1 MPQPLSNAPLS
12 PGSSDCTSC
21 GDAAPASW
29 ADWARLALGRKERR
43 LGLGL
48 RRGLRRGLGLTLAAA
63 AGLGLSVPT
72 AATAQESE
80 LRSAPPGMSLP
91 IREHTLANGMKLL
104 ILPRPGAPVISAVVQ
119 FNVGG
124 VNEVLGRTGIAH
136 LLEHMLFKGS
146 SRLGTTN
153 AAAERA
159 LFEQM
164 DARND
169 TIRAERAAVVPDSA
183 RISRLT
189 AEIGALEDSARAHVV
204 PNEFERTLSR
214 AGARGLNATTTN
226 EATIYFV
233 EFPANRLELWFA
245 LEAERMS
252 DPVFREFYAERDVVT
267 EERRM
272 RIENNP
278 FGRLYET
285 HLDVAWSV
293 HPYGVPVVGY
303 MTDLENLTRDQV
315 AEYYRRYYGARN
327 AVVTL
332 VGDLDPD
339 DAVAMAEQWFGPLA
353 AGEVPPPV
361 LAVEP
366 PQRGERRV
374 SVEYDAE
381 PALRLGWHVPG
392 VLHEDAAALT
402 MLTSLLTGGRTA
414 SLYRRLVQDERIAT
428 SVLSSMGPGERYPR
442 LFMLDAVPRSPT
454 TTAELEAVILDE
466 VERLKVELF
475 PEDALQR
482 VRNQIAAGSI
492 RRLQSNLGLAF
503 QLAGAESVFG
513 DWRVTFTLADAIR
526 DVTAEDVRRVVERYL
541 TPDNLSV
548 ATLVRPEGAR

>member
-1 MPQPLSNAPLS
+1 MALSLVV
-12 PGSSDCTSC
+12 
-21 GDAAPASW
+21 APA
-29 ADWARLALGRKERR
+29 LP
-43 LGLGL
+43 
-48 RRGLRRGLGLTLAAA
+48 A
-63 AGLGLSVPT
+63 AGQTTGDPG
-72 AATAQESE
+72 AAERAD
-80 LRSAPPGMSLP
+80 PPGMSLP
-91 IREHTLANGMKLL
+91 VREHTLANGMRLL
-104 ILPRPGAPVISAVVQ
+104 ILPRPGAPTVSAVVQ

-136 LLEHMLFKGS
+136 LLEHLLFKGS
-146 SRLGTTN
+146 SRLGTLD
-153 AAAERA
+153 AVGEQA
-159 LFEQM
+159 LFRQM
-164 DARND
+164 DLHTD
-169 TIRAERAAVVPDSA
+169 SVLVERAAVSPDSA
-183 RISRLT
+183 RIERLT
-189 AEIGALEDSARAHVV
+189 AEIAALEDSARALVV

-214 AGARGLNATTTN
+214 VGARGLNATTTN

-233 EFPANRLELWFA
+233 ERPANRLELWFA

-303 MTDLENLTRDQV
+303 MTDLETLTRAQV
-315 AEYYRRYYGARN
+315 ADYYRRYYGARN

-339 DAVAMAEQWFGPLA
+339 HTVALAERWFGPLL
-353 AGEVPPPV
+353 AGETPPPV

-366 PQRGERRV
+366 PQRGMRRV
-374 SVEYDAE
+374 DVEYDAE

-414 SLYRRLVQDERIAT
+414 SLYRKLVQDERTAT

-442 LFMLDAVPRSPT
+442 LFMLDVVPRAPT
-454 TTAELEAVILDE
+454 TTAELEAAMLAEI
-466 VERLKVELF
+466 ERLKVELF
-475 PEDALQR
+475 PEEALQR

-513 DWRVTFTLADAIR
+513 DWRSTFELTDEIR
-526 DVTAEDVRRVVERYL
+526 DVTAEDVRRVVQKYF
-541 TPDNLSV
+541 TTDNLSV
-548 ATLVRPEGAR
+548 ATLVRPGESR

>member
-1 MPQPLSNAPLS
+1 MRLFVSRCAMALSLVV
-12 PGSSDCTSC
+12 
-21 GDAAPASW
+21 APA
-29 ADWARLALGRKERR
+29 LP
-43 LGLGL
+43 
-48 RRGLRRGLGLTLAAA
+48 A
-63 AGLGLSVPT
+63 AGQTTGDPG
-72 AATAQESE
+72 AAERAD
-80 LRSAPPGMSLP
+80 PPGMSLP
-91 IREHTLANGMKLL
+91 VREHTLANGMRLL
-104 ILPRPGAPVISAVVQ
+104 ILPRPGAPTVSAVVQ

-136 LLEHMLFKGS
+136 LLEHLLFKGS
-146 SRLGTTN
+146 SRLGTLD
-153 AAAERA
+153 AVGEQA
-159 LFEQM
+159 LFRQM
-164 DARND
+164 DLHND
-169 TIRAERAAVVPDSA
+169 SVLVERAAVSPDSA
-183 RISRLT
+183 RIERLT
-189 AEIGALEDSARAHVV
+189 AEIAALEDSARALVV

-214 AGARGLNATTTN
+214 VGARGLNATTTN

-233 EFPANRLELWFA
+233 ELPANRLELWFA

-303 MTDLENLTRDQV
+303 MTDLETLTRAQV
-315 AEYYRRYYGARN
+315 ADYYRRYYGARN

-339 DAVAMAEQWFGPLA
+339 HTVALAERWFGPLL
-353 AGEVPPPV
+353 AGETPPPV

-366 PQRGERRV
+366 PQRGMRRV
-374 SVEYDAE
+374 DVEYDAE

-414 SLYRRLVQDERIAT
+414 SLYRKLVQDERTAT

-442 LFMLDAVPRSPT
+442 LFMLDVVPRAPT
-454 TTAELEAVILDE
+454 TTAELEAAMLAEI
-466 VERLKVELF
+466 ERLKVELF
-475 PEDALQR
+475 PEEALQR

-513 DWRVTFTLADAIR
+513 DWRSTFELTDEIR
-526 DVTAEDVRRVVERYL
+526 DVTAEDVRRVVQKYF
-541 TPDNLSV
+541 TTDNLSV
-548 ATLVRPEGAR
+548 ATLVRPGESR